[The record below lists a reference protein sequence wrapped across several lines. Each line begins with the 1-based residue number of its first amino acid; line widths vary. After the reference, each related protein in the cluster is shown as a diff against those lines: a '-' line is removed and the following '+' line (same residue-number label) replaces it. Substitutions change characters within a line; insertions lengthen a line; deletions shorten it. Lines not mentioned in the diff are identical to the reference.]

1 MHSTYRRKRESARA
15 EEQWHKACR
24 RFHED
29 YDQLAFPGGI
39 TEGMR
44 RLATNDP
51 GIIESAVVFLE
62 VDPFFFRS
70 GYIKEDLLE
79 RLRWAPLD
87 EDQKQRMRQVIL
99 ARIRDPKNRREFRRY
114 CRLAPFVADAEF
126 EKEIA
131 GLAGSSGAKPKR
143 AQWVLEHLRQGV
155 PRGRDLSDSARSRAR
170 ASAPHETACRTGIS
184 DPHKLPPLHVN
195 YRYGNFY
202 NCPVK
207 KKGISVAGR

>member
-1 MHSTYRRKRESARA
+1 MTKEELIQHNAKKLCELHDMVHTTYRRMREGQDAKG
-15 EEQWHKACR
+15 EWHEACR

-44 RLATNDP
+44 RLGEHEP
-51 GIIESAVVFLE
+51 GAIESAIVFLE

-70 GYIKEDLLE
+70 GYIKEDLLK
-79 RLRWAPLD
+79 RLRWVSLD

-114 CRLAPFVADAEF
+114 CNLAPFVADAEF

-131 GLAGSSGAKPKR
+131 GVAASSGAKPKR

-155 PRGRDLSDSARSRAR
+155 PKRKRS
-170 ASAPHETACRTGIS
+170 
-184 DPHKLPPLHVN
+184 
-195 YRYGNFY
+195 
-202 NCPVK
+202 
-207 KKGISVAGR
+207 